1 MKAEKSPSLKA
12 SQPTLRKCSL
22 QSLRFFIHCNVL
34 IIASYILVFV
44 WITLP
49 QIVVD
54 SKIYSSHKTT
64 TLTKPIIKY
73 IRNAL

>member
-1 MKAEKSPSLKA
+1 MIHESQKSQSLKA
-12 SQPTLRKCSL
+12 SQPTPRKCSL
-22 QSLRFFIHCNVL
+22 LSLRFFTQCNVL

-54 SKIYSSHKTT
+54 SKIYSSHKIT
-64 TLTKPIIKY
+64 TLTKPITKY
-73 IRNAL
+73 T